1 MKKLI
6 LSAMA
11 VFAFGYVNA
20 QEVSFGAK
28 AGLNIANLSGDM
40 EEDTKSLMGLHVG
53 AFAEIQFTERFS
65 FQPELLYS
73 MQGAKMEESAV
84 GMSMEAKYKLSYIN
98 VPLMV
103 KFYAAESFFI
113 EAGPQ
118 VGFLMSAKTE
128 WEASG
133 GGLNE
138 SGDEDIKDELKS
150 IDFGLNIGI
159 GYNFTENL
167 SVGARYN
174 LGLSNIADVE
184 DGDDYKINNRVIQ
197 VSVGYRF

>member
-11 VFAFGYVNA
+11 VFAFGYVSA

-28 AGLNIANLSGDM
+28 AGLNIANLSGDI
-40 EEDTKSLMGLHVG
+40 EDTESLMGFHVG
-53 AFAEIQFTERFS
+53 AFAEIQFSERFS

-73 MQGAKMEESAV
+73 MQGAKTEESEMGAT
-84 GMSMEAKYKLSYIN
+84 MESKLKLGYLN
-98 VPLMV
+98 VPLMF

-118 VGFLMSAKTE
+118 VGFLMSAKAD
-128 WEASG
+128 WEMSG
-133 GGLNE
+133 GGVNL
-138 SGDEDIKDELKS
+138 SGDEDVKDEYKS
-150 IDFGLNIGI
+150 IDVGLNFGL

-184 DGDDYKINNRVIQ
+184 DSDDFKMNNSVIQ

>member
-28 AGLNIANLSGDM
+28 AGLNIANLSGDI
-40 EEDTKSLMGLHVG
+40 EDTESLMGLHVG
-53 AFAEIQFTERFS
+53 VFAEIQFAERFS

-73 MQGAKMEESAV
+73 MQGAKMEESEA
-84 GMSMEAKYKLSYIN
+84 GMSMEAKTKLSYIN

-118 VGFLMSAKTE
+118 VGFLMSAKSE
-128 WEASG
+128 WETSG
-133 GGLNE
+133 GGVSL

-150 IDFGLNIGI
+150 IDFGLNFGI

-184 DGDDYKINNRVIQ
+184 DGDDYKINNSVIQ

>member
-1 MKKLI
+1 MKKII

-11 VFAFGYVNA
+11 VFAFGFMNA

-28 AGLNIANLSGDM
+28 AGLNIANLSGDV
-40 EEDTKSLMGLHVG
+40 EDTESLMGLHVG
-53 AFAEIQFTERFS
+53 AFAEINFSERFS

-73 MQGAKMEESAV
+73 MQGAKMEESELGV
-84 GMSMEAKYKLSYIN
+84 TMESKLKLGYIN
-98 VPLMV
+98 LPLMV
-103 KFYAAESFFI
+103 KFYAAENFFL

-118 VGFLMSAKTE
+118 VGFLMSAKSE
-128 WEASG
+128 WETSG
-133 GGLNE
+133 GGASL
-138 SGDEDIKDELKS
+138 SGDEDVKDDFKS
-150 IDFGLNIGI
+150 IDFGLNFGL

-174 LGLSNIADVE
+174 LGLSNIADV
-184 DGDDYKINNRVIQ
+184 DDSDDFKINNSVIQ